1 MKILNLF
8 KNLINKVDEIDR
20 KSKEMSKDKC
30 YASNPFAFQ
39 QNKTYVWVDEIKNK
53 DNCND

>member
-20 KSKEMSKDKC
+20 KSKEMSKEKC
-30 YASNPFAFQ
+30 YSSNPFAFQ
-39 QNKTYVWVDEIKNK
+39 QNKTYVWVDRVKNENQC
-53 DNCND
+53 DD